1 MNKCPYCHG
10 YGYVQVYDTTVRR
23 VFCDCAAGDSRVEQV
38 RAALE
43 EEGLDPDDPDY
54 QWTRRSDV
62 IRRKL
67 GHLSN

>member
-1 MNKCPYCHG
+1 MCTLPWLWLRSSL
-10 YGYVQVYDTTVRR
+10 YDRQR
-23 VFCDCAAGDSRVEQV
+23 VFCDCSAGDSRIEQV

-62 IRRKL
+62 IREEV